1 MPVKY
6 SVQVRNAMLDSIETT
21 IGASPRLIFYTGSPP
36 ANTASATTG
45 TVIAT
50 MVLPADWMSAAASG
64 VKSLSGTWTTTAS
77 SAGIVGY
84 YRMWD
89 SSVTTCHEQG
99 TVTITGGGGDITL
112 DNDNVAAG
120 QTVTITSK
128 TVTAGNA

>member
-1 MPVKY
+1 MAVKY

-36 ANTASATTG
+36 ANTASAATG

-50 MVLPADWMSAAASG
+50 MVLPADWMSNAASG

-77 SAGIVGY
+77 NAGIVGY
-84 YRMWD
+84 YRMWN

-120 QTVTITSK
+120 QTVTITSM

>member
-6 SVQVRNAMLDSIETT
+6 SVQVRNAMLDSIENT

-36 ANTASATTG
+36 ANTSSAATG

-64 VKSLSGTWTTTAS
+64 IKSLQGTWTTTAS
-77 SAGIVGY
+77 NAGVVGH